1 MGVPPE
7 MQERIFDEFVQADV
21 GIGRRFGGT
30 GLGLAISR
38 RLAALMGGELSCES
52 RLGAGSTFRLTL
64 PVTAAAPTAGLPW
77 LAAAK
82 LLTVLVVDDD
92 QVNRE
97 VGVAMLRDLGHEALA
112 AASGAEAL
120 AVLRRAPCDA
130 MLMDI
135 HMPSMDGIELAAAVR
150 ALDLD
155 HPPRIIGVTADLTLI
170 ANNDPASSEPSRRQ
184 GCRPRVGIGPGTGI
198 AVMLPKPLMRD
209 ALRQALQQ
217 AFDRSVHQAAPGV
230 STSPDVEEEKALAPM
245 QAGPLD
251 EGFLAQQMELLGRK
265 RLAFLAQLFARS
277 SDEIQDELE
286 CAAAGDERDAV
297 RRAAHRL
304 AGSAGALGLSELV
317 THASF
322 IETQSARMSRE
333 ALAGAVA
340 RIASLRRRAIAHLD
354 TRLVERANEP

>member
-1 MGVPPE
+1 M
-7 MQERIFDEFVQADV
+7 
-21 GIGRRFGGT
+21 
-30 GLGLAISR
+30 
-38 RLAALMGGELSCES
+38 
-52 RLGAGSTFRLTL
+52 
-64 PVTAAAPTAGLPW
+64 
-77 LAAAK
+77 
-82 LLTVLVVDDD
+82 
-92 QVNRE
+92 
-97 VGVAMLRDLGHEALA
+97 
-112 AASGAEAL
+112 
-120 AVLRRAPCDA
+120 
-130 MLMDI
+130 
-135 HMPSMDGIELAAAVR
+135 
-150 ALDLD
+150 
-155 HPPRIIGVTADLTLI
+155 
-170 ANNDPASSEPSRRQ
+170 
-184 GCRPRVGIGPGTGI
+184 
-198 AVMLPKPLMRD
+198 
-209 ALRQALQQ
+209 
-217 AFDRSVHQAAPGV
+217 
-230 STSPDVEEEKALAPM
+230 APM

-354 TRLVERANEP
+354 TRLVERATGAAALGIDNQGETVVAWDADSGEPVHNAIVWQDTRTDRLVRELGGEAGQDRFRAACGLPLMSYRITELTA